1 MNSKRPKLIL
11 LLAMLVLVAG
21 AAVFLVTSLQR
32 SSQDHSLGEQLY
44 TCGMHPQVIQN
55 KPGNCP
61 ICGMKLT
68 PVRKQPGAKAPSMN
82 ANVGAPND
90 ERKVKY
96 YKSTM
101 LLGEISQTPRKDSMG
116 MEMAPVY
123 EDESGDSSTI
133 SIDPVTVQN
142 MGIRTCVVSKGP
154 LRRNIRT
161 MGVVD
166 FDETTL
172 ADVTTKFKGWI
183 EKLYV
188 DATGKQVNTTFGSF
202 SASKN
207 PRVISLALRLRF

>member
-1 MNSKRPKLIL
+1 
-11 LLAMLVLVAG
+11 
-21 AAVFLVTSLQR
+21 
-32 SSQDHSLGEQLY
+32 
-44 TCGMHPQVIQN
+44 

-68 PVRKQPGAKAPSMN
+68 PVRKQPN
-82 ANVGAPND
+82 ANVGAPSA

-123 EDESGDSSTI
+123 EDESGDSSMI
-133 SIDPVTVQN
+133 SIDPMTVQN
-142 MGIRTCVVSKGP
+142 MGIRTGVVSKGP

-188 DATGKQVNTTFGSF
+188 DAT
-202 SASKN
+202 
-207 PRVISLALRLRF
+207 